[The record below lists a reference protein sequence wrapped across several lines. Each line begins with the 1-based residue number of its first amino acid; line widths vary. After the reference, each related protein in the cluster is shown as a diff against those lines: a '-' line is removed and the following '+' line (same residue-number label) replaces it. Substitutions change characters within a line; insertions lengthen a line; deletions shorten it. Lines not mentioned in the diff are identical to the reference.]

1 MSETTGPRRGLPVPP
16 ADLPLSVLQEQEG
29 PFLRPKHR
37 TRVAKRARRGATT
50 RTLLALQIGTV
61 LALVVFGLW
70 AGYSKVMASDRL
82 KVGHVDVRGSHF
94 LSEGEIRELMGP
106 AVGENILGLDLE
118 SLKSRLRSSPWVADA
133 TVRRALPDTIEVRIR
148 ERVPLALAE
157 ADGLYLMDAEGT
169 LIELYGPRTANFD
182 LPIVRGLAKT
192 TGDARR
198 DSAQRA
204 GAILD
209 DLGDLATEVSEVLID
224 ESGDMRLVLKGR
236 GELLKVGA
244 PPCRKQFLTFLSLR
258 SELAA
263 RMPRAEYFDL
273 RFKDRIYAKQPAD
286 AMPATGLVAMATGT
300 TGR

>member
-16 ADLPLSVLQEQEG
+16 PDLPLSVLQEQEG

-37 TRVAKRARRGATT
+37 TRIIKRTRRGASA
-50 RTLLALQIGTV
+50 RTLLALQVGTV
-61 LALVVFGLW
+61 AVLAIAALW
-70 AGYSKVMASDRL
+70 AGYAKVMASDRL
-82 KVGHVDVRGSHF
+82 KVGRVDVRGSHF
-94 LSEGEIRELMGP
+94 LSEGEIRQLMGP

-118 SLKSRLRSSPWVADA
+118 ALKTSLRQSPWVADA
-133 TVRRALPDTIEVRIR
+133 TVRRTLPDTLEVKIR

-169 LIELYGPRTANFD
+169 LIEVYGPRTAGFD
-182 LPIVRGLAKT
+182 LPIVRGLART

-198 DSAQRA
+198 ERAQRA

-209 DLGDLATEVSEVLID
+209 DLGDLAGEVSEVLLD
-224 ESGDMRLVLKGR
+224 DNGDMRLVLKGR
-236 GELLKVGA
+236 GEILKVGA

-258 SELAA
+258 GELAQ

-273 RFKDRIYAKQPAD
+273 RFHDRIYAKQPAD
-286 AMPATGLVAMATGT
+286 ALPVTGLVAMATG
-300 TGR
+300 R